1 MRRLAGVIV
10 FLTLVPTYGQ
20 AQETTGGF
28 MFGYAPHTGE
38 REAFET
44 GYSRH
49 LDWHRSR
56 ADSLP
61 WFGWDVLAGP
71 RMGMFIDGTFGMRFA
86 ALDERVEPR
95 GDAADA
101 AATFLPHAV
110 PSGRELVLLRRDLS
124 TATPLE
130 DRAPSRFVQVVRYR
144 VSPAEATRAE
154 AAFDRLRGNADALAL
169 LPYTVYE
176 VLAGASPGF
185 LLMVWRDGLA
195 SFDATA
201 TNPEAA
207 LREHLAETETGVP
220 TSVQVDVTSEV
231 WLFRPDLTYLGP
243 EEDE

>member
-1 MRRLAGVIV
+1 MRRLATVIAI
-10 FLTLVPTYGQ
+10 LTFMPMSGQ

-28 MFGYAPHTGE
+28 LFSYSPHPEE
-38 REAFET
+38 REAFEA
-44 GYSRH
+44 GYRRH
-49 LDWHRSR
+49 LDWHRTR

-71 RMGMFIDGTFGMRFA
+71 RLGMFIDGTFGMQFA
-86 ALDERVEPR
+86 ALDERVDPR

-101 AATFLPHAV
+101 ATTFQPHAE

-130 DRAPSRFVQVVRYR
+130 DGAPSRFVQVVRFR
-144 VSPAEATRAE
+144 VSPAEIGRA
-154 AAFDRLRGNADALAL
+154 AHAFNRLRGKAEALAL

-185 LLMVWRDGLA
+185 LLMVWRDGLGT
-195 SFDATA
+195 FDATDR
-201 TNPEAA
+201 NPEAA
-207 LREHLAETETGVP
+207 LREYFAEAETGVP
-220 TSVQVDVTSEV
+220 TPIDADVASEV
-231 WLFRPDLTYLGP
+231 WMFRPDLTYTGP

>member
-1 MRRLAGVIV
+1 MRRLATVIAILA
-10 FLTLVPTYGQ
+10 FTPMSGQ

-28 MFGYAPHTGE
+28 MFGYMPHPGE
-38 REAFET
+38 REAFEA
-44 GYSRH
+44 GYRRH
-49 LDWHRSR
+49 LDWHRTK

-71 RMGMFIDGTFGMRFA
+71 RLGMFIDGTFGMQFA
-86 ALDERVEPR
+86 ALDDRVDPR

-101 AATFLPHAV
+101 AATFQPHAE
-110 PSGRELVLLRRDLS
+110 PSARELVLLRRDLS

-130 DRAPSRFVQVVRYR
+130 DRAPSRFVQVVRFR
-144 VSPAEATRAE
+144 VPPAETGRVE
-154 AAFDRLRGNADALAL
+154 DAFDRLRGTADALTL

-185 LLMVWRDGLA
+185 LLMVWRDGLG

-201 TNPEAA
+201 RNPEVA
-207 LREHLAETETGVP
+207 LREYFAETETGMP
-220 TSVQVDVTSEV
+220 TPSHADVTSEV
-231 WLFRPDLTYLGP
+231 WMFRPDLTYMGA